1 MKRVIIVR
9 HAKSVPYGYDDDFN
23 RDLTE
28 RGIAD
33 AEKISSHLA
42 TSGIKADLVIAST
55 ATRALHT
62 ATIFCENLGY
72 DVTKIRKEK
81 AFYESLTTQDFV
93 ETLQALPES
102 VEIVFVFGHNPTVY
116 YLVYNLVKYFNGDM
130 PTCSTVGLDFQVEK
144 WTEVSA
150 RGGQLAFQLTP
161 KTI

>member
-23 RDLTE
+23 RDLTA

-42 TSGIKADLVIAST
+42 ISGISPDLVISSPAI
-55 ATRALHT
+55 RALHT
-62 ATIFCENLGY
+62 ASIFCENLGY
-72 DVTKIRKEK
+72 DLNRIKKEET
-81 AFYESLTTQDFV
+81 FYGSLTTQDFV
-93 ETLQALPES
+93 EILQKLPEK
-102 VEIVFVFGHNPTVY
+102 VNTVFVFGHNPTVY

-130 PTCSTVGLDFQVEK
+130 PTCSTVALDFEVEK
-144 WTEVSA
+144 WPEISA
-150 RGGQLAFQLTP
+150 RGGKLAFQLTP

>member
-28 RGIAD
+28 RGVAD

-42 TSGIKADLVIAST
+42 ISGISPDLVLASP

-72 DVTKIRKEK
+72 NLAQIRKEST
-81 AFYESLTTQDFV
+81 FYGSLTTQDFV
-93 ETLQALPES
+93 EILQKLPAK
-102 VEIVFVFGHNPTVY
+102 VNTVFVFGHNPTVY

-130 PTCSTVGLDFQVEK
+130 PTCSTVALDFEIEK
-144 WTEVSA
+144 WPEISA
-150 RGGQLAFQLTP
+150 RSGKLAFQLTP

>member
-42 TSGIKADLVIAST
+42 ISGIKADLVISST

-72 DVTKIRKEK
+72 EVSQIRKED

-93 ETLQALPES
+93 EILQTLPES
-102 VEIVFVFGHNPTVY
+102 VETVFVFGHNPTVY

-130 PTCSTVGLDFQVEK
+130 PTCSTVCLDFQVEK
-144 WTEVSA
+144 WSEVSA
-150 RGGQLAFQLTP
+150 RVGKLAFQLTP

>member
-23 RDLTE
+23 RDLTS

-42 TSGIKADLVIAST
+42 ISGILADLVIASP

-62 ATIFCENLGY
+62 ASIFCENLGY
-72 DVTKIRKEK
+72 DLTRIKKEET
-81 AFYESLTTQDFV
+81 FYGSVTTQDFI
-93 ETLQALPES
+93 EMLQKLPEK
-102 VEIVFVFGHNPTVY
+102 VNTVYIFGHNPTVY

-130 PTCSTVGLDFQVEK
+130 PTCSTVALNFEVEK
-144 WTEVSA
+144 WSEVSA
-150 RGGQLAFQLTP
+150 RGGKLAFQLTP
-161 KTI
+161 KTV